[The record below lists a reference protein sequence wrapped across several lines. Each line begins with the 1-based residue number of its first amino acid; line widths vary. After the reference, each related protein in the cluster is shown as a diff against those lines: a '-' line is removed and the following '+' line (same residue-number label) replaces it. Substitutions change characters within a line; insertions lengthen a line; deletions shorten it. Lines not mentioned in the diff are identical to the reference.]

1 MSQFG
6 DNLNNIS
13 NIISVFFNT
22 YKYSFF
28 ITFNFLIF
36 INLFMKRCFFYKEKR
51 ELDIER
57 MKNKHR
63 SLLLDE
69 ERINMESDFN
79 QKLDDI
85 ESILVNGDYNGSEW
99 TMELLKKKADELE
112 LPKINWKSKSV
123 LAYFIRTTEQL
134 SKIGK
139 IIEPMYQDDYDTEEL
154 EDN

>member
-1 MSQFG
+1 MYQFG
-6 DNLNNIS
+6 DNLN
-13 NIISVFFNT
+13 IISEFFTT

-28 ITFNFLIF
+28 ITLNFLMF
-36 INLFMKRCFFYKEKR
+36 INLFTKRCFIFKEKR

-57 MKNKHR
+57 IKNKHI
-63 SLLLDE
+63 SIILDE
-69 ERINMESDFN
+69 KRINMESDFN

-85 ESILVNGDYNGSEW
+85 ESILANCDYNGSEW
-99 TMELLKKKADELE
+99 TMELLKKKADELA

-123 LAYFIRTTEQL
+123 LAYFIKTTEQL

-139 IIEPMYQDDYDTEEL
+139 IIEPMYQYDYDADEL

>member
-6 DNLNNIS
+6 DNLN
-13 NIISVFFNT
+13 IISEFFTT

-28 ITFNFLIF
+28 ITFNFLMF
-36 INLFMKRCFFYKEKR
+36 INLFTKRCFIFKEKR

-57 MKNKHR
+57 MKNKHI
-63 SLLLDE
+63 SLILE
-69 ERINMESDFN
+69 EKRITMESDFK

-85 ESILVNGDYNGSEW
+85 EDILLDDDYNGSKW
-99 TMELLKKKADELE
+99 TMELLNKKADELK
-112 LPKINWKSKSV
+112 LPKINWKSRSV

-139 IIEPMYQDDYDTEEL
+139 IIEPMNPDDYDTEEI

>member
-6 DNLNNIS
+6 YNL
-13 NIISVFFNT
+13 NIISEFFTT

-28 ITFNFLIF
+28 ITLNFLMF
-36 INLFMKRCFFYKEKR
+36 INLFTKRCFIFKEKR

-57 MKNKHR
+57 IKNKHI
-63 SLLLDE
+63 SIILDE
-69 ERINMESDFN
+69 KRINMESDFN

-99 TMELLKKKADELE
+99 TMALLKKKADELE

-123 LAYFIRTTEQL
+123 LAYFIKTTEQL

-139 IIEPMYQDDYDTEEL
+139 IIEPMYQYDYDADEL

>member
-1 MSQFG
+1 MYQFG
-6 DNLNNIS
+6 DNLN
-13 NIISVFFNT
+13 IISEFFTT

-28 ITFNFLIF
+28 ITLNFLMF
-36 INLFMKRCFFYKEKR
+36 INLFTKRCFIFKEKR

-57 MKNKHR
+57 IKNKHI
-63 SLLLDE
+63 SIILDE
-69 ERINMESDFN
+69 KRINMESDFN

-123 LAYFIRTTEQL
+123 LAYFIKTTEQL

-139 IIEPMYQDDYDTEEL
+139 IIEPMYQYDYDADEL

>member
-6 DNLNNIS
+6 YNL
-13 NIISVFFNT
+13 NIISEFFTT

-28 ITFNFLIF
+28 ITLNFLMF
-36 INLFMKRCFFYKEKR
+36 INLFTKRCFIFKEKR

-57 MKNKHR
+57 IKNKHI
-63 SLLLDE
+63 SIILDE
-69 ERINMESDFN
+69 KRINMESDFN

-85 ESILVNGDYNGSEW
+85 ESILANCDYNGSEW
-99 TMELLKKKADELE
+99 TMELLKKKADELA
-112 LPKINWKSKSV
+112 LPKINWKSRSV
-123 LAYFIRTTEQL
+123 LAYFIKTTEQL

-139 IIEPMYQDDYDTEEL
+139 IIEPMYQYDYDADEL

>member
-6 DNLNNIS
+6 YNL
-13 NIISVFFNT
+13 NIISEFFTT

-28 ITFNFLIF
+28 ITLNFLMF
-36 INLFMKRCFFYKEKR
+36 INLFTKRCFIFKEKR

-57 MKNKHR
+57 IKNKHI
-63 SLLLDE
+63 SIILDE
-69 ERINMESDFN
+69 KRINMESDFN

-85 ESILVNGDYNGSEW
+85 ESILANCDYNGSEW
-99 TMELLKKKADELE
+99 TMEFLKKKADELA
-112 LPKINWKSKSV
+112 LPKINWKSRSV
-123 LAYFIRTTEQL
+123 LAYFIKTTEQL

-139 IIEPMYQDDYDTEEL
+139 IIEPMYQYDYDADEL

>member
-1 MSQFG
+1 MYQFG
-6 DNLNNIS
+6 DNLN
-13 NIISVFFNT
+13 IISEFFTT

-28 ITFNFLIF
+28 ITLNFLMF
-36 INLFMKRCFFYKEKR
+36 INLFTKRCFIFKEKR

-57 MKNKHR
+57 IKNKHI
-63 SLLLDE
+63 SIILDE
-69 ERINMESDFN
+69 KRINMESDFN

-85 ESILVNGDYNGSEW
+85 ESILAKCDYNGSEW
-99 TMELLKKKADELE
+99 TMELLKKKADELA

-123 LAYFIRTTEQL
+123 LAYFIKTTEQL

-139 IIEPMYQDDYDTEEL
+139 IIEPMYQYDYDADEL

>member
-6 DNLNNIS
+6 YNL
-13 NIISVFFNT
+13 NIISEFFTT

-28 ITFNFLIF
+28 ITLNFLMF
-36 INLFMKRCFFYKEKR
+36 INLFTKRCFFFKEKR

-57 MKNKHR
+57 IKNKHI
-63 SLLLDE
+63 SIILDE
-69 ERINMESDFN
+69 KRINMESDFN

-85 ESILVNGDYNGSEW
+85 ECILANCDYNGSEW
-99 TMELLKKKADELE
+99 TMELLKKKADELA

-123 LAYFIRTTEQL
+123 LAYFIKTTEQL

-139 IIEPMYQDDYDTEEL
+139 IIEPMYQYDYDADEL

>member
-6 DNLNNIS
+6 YNL
-13 NIISVFFNT
+13 NIISEFFTT

-28 ITFNFLIF
+28 ITLNFLMF
-36 INLFMKRCFFYKEKR
+36 INLFTKRCFIFKEKR

-57 MKNKHR
+57 IKNKHI
-63 SLLLDE
+63 SIILDE
-69 ERINMESDFN
+69 KRINMESDFN

-85 ESILVNGDYNGSEW
+85 ESILANCDYNGSEW
-99 TMELLKKKADELE
+99 TMELLKKKADELA

-139 IIEPMYQDDYDTEEL
+139 IIEPMYQYDYDADEL

>member
-1 MSQFG
+1 MYQFG
-6 DNLNNIS
+6 DNLN
-13 NIISVFFNT
+13 IISEFFTT

-28 ITFNFLIF
+28 ITLNFLMF
-36 INLFMKRCFFYKEKR
+36 INLFTKRCFIFKVKR

-57 MKNKHR
+57 IKNKHI
-63 SLLLDE
+63 SIILDE
-69 ERINMESDFN
+69 KRINMESDFN

-85 ESILVNGDYNGSEW
+85 ESILAKCDYNGNEW
-99 TMELLKKKADELE
+99 TMELLKKKADELA

-123 LAYFIRTTEQL
+123 LAYFIKTTEQL

-139 IIEPMYQDDYDTEEL
+139 IIEPMYQYDYDADEL

>member
-1 MSQFG
+1 MYQFG
-6 DNLNNIS
+6 DNLN
-13 NIISVFFNT
+13 IISEFFTT

-28 ITFNFLIF
+28 ITLNFLMF
-36 INLFMKRCFFYKEKR
+36 INLFTKRCFIFKEKR

-57 MKNKHR
+57 IKNKHI
-63 SLLLDE
+63 SIILDE
-69 ERINMESDFN
+69 KRINMESDFN

-85 ESILVNGDYNGSEW
+85 ESILANCDYNGSEW
-99 TMELLKKKADELE
+99 TMELLKKKADELA

-123 LAYFIRTTEQL
+123 LAYFITTTEQL

-139 IIEPMYQDDYDTEEL
+139 IIEPMYQYDYDADEL

>member
-6 DNLNNIS
+6 YNL
-13 NIISVFFNT
+13 NIISEFFTT

-28 ITFNFLIF
+28 ITLNFLMF
-36 INLFMKRCFFYKEKR
+36 INLFTKRCFIFKEKR

-57 MKNKHR
+57 IKNKHI
-63 SLLLDE
+63 SIILDE
-69 ERINMESDFN
+69 KRINMESDFN

-85 ESILVNGDYNGSEW
+85 ESILANCDYNGSEW

-139 IIEPMYQDDYDTEEL
+139 IIEPMYQYDYDADEL

>member
-6 DNLNNIS
+6 YNL
-13 NIISVFFNT
+13 NIISEFFTT

-28 ITFNFLIF
+28 ITLNFLMF
-36 INLFMKRCFFYKEKR
+36 INLFTKRCFIFKEKR

-57 MKNKHR
+57 IKNKHI
-63 SLLLDE
+63 SIILDE
-69 ERINMESDFN
+69 KRINMESDFN

-85 ESILVNGDYNGSEW
+85 ESILANCDYNGSEW
-99 TMELLKKKADELE
+99 TMELLKKKADELA

-123 LAYFIRTTEQL
+123 LAYFITTTEQL

-139 IIEPMYQDDYDTEEL
+139 IIEPMYQYDYDADEL

>member
-1 MSQFG
+1 
-6 DNLNNIS
+6 
-13 NIISVFFNT
+13 
-22 YKYSFF
+22 
-28 ITFNFLIF
+28 
-36 INLFMKRCFFYKEKR
+36 MKRCFFYKEKR

-57 MKNKHR
+57 MKNKHK
-63 SLLLDE
+63 SLLLEE

>member
-6 DNLNNIS
+6 YNL
-13 NIISVFFNT
+13 NIISEFFTT

-28 ITFNFLIF
+28 ITLNFLMF
-36 INLFMKRCFFYKEKR
+36 INLFTKRCFIFKEKR

-57 MKNKHR
+57 IKNKHI
-63 SLLLDE
+63 SIILDE
-69 ERINMESDFN
+69 KRINMESDFN

-85 ESILVNGDYNGSEW
+85 ESILANCDYNGSEW
-99 TMELLKKKADELE
+99 TMELLKKKADELA
-112 LPKINWKSKSV
+112 LPKINWKSRSV
-123 LAYFIRTTEQL
+123 LAYFIKTTEQL